1 MAAFYLLRHGE
12 TLWNAD
18 RNRYSGRTD
27 IPLSPRGEQQA
38 KESAEGL
45 EGLGFTAVYSSPLKR
60 TLQTAEPL
68 AIRSRLPIQ
77 QDERLIEIDFGQWEG
92 VAAADIRER
101 FASGWQAWTTDPGST
116 AAGGTGET
124 AAQVY
129 ARVLDFFTEK
139 AKLHQGLN
147 ESVLVVTHD
156 TLIRIFVAGML
167 EMPFRSYRRLRQN
180 NAAVTVILTSEDGFV
195 LKHLNHSMKPLKEK

>member
-1 MAAFYLLRHGE
+1 MATFYLLRHGE

-38 KESAEGL
+38 EETAEGL

-101 FASGWQAWTTDPGST
+101 FASSWQAWTTDPGST
-116 AAGGTGET
+116 SAGETGET
-124 AAQVY
+124 AAQVH

-139 AKLHQGLN
+139 VKLHQGPN

-167 EMPFRSYRRLRQN
+167 GMPFRSYRRLRQN
-180 NAAVTVILTSEDGFV
+180 NAAVTVILTSEDGFI
-195 LKHLNHSMKPLKEK
+195 LKHLNYSMKL